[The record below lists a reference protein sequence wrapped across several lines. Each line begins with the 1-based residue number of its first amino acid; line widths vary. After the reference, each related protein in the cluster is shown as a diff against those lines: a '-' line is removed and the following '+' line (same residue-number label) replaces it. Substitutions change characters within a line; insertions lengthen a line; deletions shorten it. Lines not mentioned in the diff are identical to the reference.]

1 MPRPALSGDRA
12 LQVIDVLVA
21 HPTQRFTLTELSR
34 RTAINPA
41 SAHALLAVMLRAGY
55 VQRHPEHKT
64 YTLGPA
70 LVAAGDTPAAARAP
84 PRPRRPSPGPP
95 PRRTPIDRGAL

>member
-1 MPRPALSGDRA
+1 MPRPALSADRA

-34 RTAINPA
+34 RTSINPA

-55 VQRHPEHKT
+55 VQ
-64 YTLGPA
+64 
-70 LVAAGDTPAAARAP
+70 AAVVGCGGRMET
-84 PRPRRPSPGPP
+84 
-95 PRRTPIDRGAL
+95 T